1 MKNNKKYIVYEH
13 IFPNGMVYV
22 GLTSNDPEKRWGKN
36 GCRYKNKKFYDD
48 IKNYGWENIEHKI
61 IKSNLTVDEAIRI
74 EKELI
79 LKYKENGV
87 SYNISN
93 GGELGLED
101 IAMFTYK
108 GKTYTAKELIKFGK
122 VSGLT
127 AHDITTRVN
136 HHGWSIEEALTKP
149 KMKKDYMYEYN
160 GNMYFIK
167 DLIQFSK
174 VKDLTIKDLYNRL
187 NHHGWDVERAL
198 SQPLGT
204 KKQPH
209 GTGER
214 KYEYKGNT
222 YNSYELWEM
231 RKVNELSVF
240 DITNRINHHGWDI
253 EKALTKPKKKMNQKF
268 KYKNNLYTSKELQQ
282 IAKENGIDITYHD
295 ITDRINKGGWSVEKA
310 VTTPKKKK

>member
-48 IKNYGWENIEHKI
+48 IKNYVWENIEHKI

-108 GKTYTAKELIKFGK
+108 GKTYTAKELIKFSK

-268 KYKNNLYTSKELQQ
+268 KYKNKLYTSKELQQ

>member
-22 GLTSNDPEKRWGKN
+22 GLTSNDPEKRWGKI

-108 GKTYTAKELIKFGK
+108 GKTYTAKELIKFSK

-253 EKALTKPKKKMNQKF
+253 EKALTNPKKKMNQKF

-282 IAKENGIDITYHD
+282 IAKENGVDITYHD